1 MKTEISTEK
10 KYLLGLDFGTLSAR
24 ALLMNALDGTEVS
37 AAVFEYPH
45 GILSGPV
52 GADAAYQHPRDY
64 EDALR
69 QTVAEVLEKAGASP
83 SSVLGIG
90 LDFTASTVLP
100 VDEEGRPLCERA
112 EFSEDREAFCKLW
125 KHHGATAEADLIT
138 EVARREG
145 EEWLSV
151 FGGKVSCEWMMPKL
165 LEVAHRSPAVFAA
178 THRYLEA
185 GDYLVW
191 QMTGVESH
199 NTCMAGYKG
208 LWCKKSGFPSNA
220 FWEKVDP
227 VLAGVIGTRVCPD
240 VISSGSL
247 AGYVSAEGARKFGL
261 AEGTPVAAPVIDAHA
276 ALPSAGIVEEGRLML
291 ILGTSA
297 CHILLD
303 KETRPVP
310 GICGY
315 VEDGIVPGF
324 TSYEAGQTS
333 MGDTYAWFVENMVPA
348 SYTRE
353 AEEKGET
360 VFALLD
366 RKASALRVGE
376 GGVLALDFFN
386 GNRTPYADYGL
397 KGMLVGMTLATRPEE
412 IYRALIEGTA
422 FGTRRILELYRENGI
437 EIKEVLASGGIA
449 KKNPFL
455 MQIYADVCG
464 MPIQVMDS
472 AQAAARGS
480 CLLGALGAGCF
491 PSAEEAARVLG
502 DRVYATYV
510 PHEENTRAYDG
521 LYGEYVRLGEYF
533 AKENGVMRRLGDV
546 AQ

>member
-1 MKTEISTEK
+1 MNENTEK
-10 KYLLGLDFGTLSAR
+10 IYLLGLDFGTLSAR
-24 ALLMNALDGTEVS
+24 ALLLDVRDGTEV
-37 AAVFEYPH
+37 ANAVYEYPH
-45 GILSGPV
+45 GILSDPER
-52 GADAAYQHPRDY
+52 AETAYQHPRDY
-64 EDALR
+64 EEALR
-69 QTVAEVLEKAGASP
+69 VTVAEVLRRAGASP
-83 SSVLGIG
+83 AAILGIG

-100 VDEEGRPLCERA
+100 VDTEGRPLCYRE
-112 EFSEDREAFCKLW
+112 EFAQDSEALCKLW
-125 KHHGATAEADLIT
+125 KHHGATWEADRIT
-138 EVARREG
+138 EVAKREG

-178 THRYLEA
+178 TARYLEA

-208 LWCKKSGFPSNA
+208 LWCKKSGFPKNE
-220 FWEKVDP
+220 FWAKVDP
-227 VLAGVIGTRVCPD
+227 VLADVIGTRVSPH
-240 VISSGSL
+240 VIPSGSL
-247 AGYVSAEGARKFGL
+247 AGAVSAEGARKFGL
-261 AEGTPVAAPVIDAHA
+261 CEGTPVAAPVIDAHA
-276 ALPSAGIVEEGRLML
+276 ALPSAGIVEAGRLML

-297 CHILLD
+297 CHIVLD
-303 KETRPVP
+303 ETARPVP

-348 SYTRE
+348 AYVRE
-353 AEEKGET
+353 AEERGES

-366 RKASALRVGE
+366 RKASALRAGE
-376 GGVLALDFFN
+376 SGVLALDFFN

-412 IYRALIEGTA
+412 IYRALIEATA
-422 FGTRRILELYRENGI
+422 FGTRRILELYRAHGI
-437 EIKEVLASGGIA
+437 GIGEILASGGIA

-455 MQIYADVCG
+455 MQVYADVCG
-464 MPIQVMDS
+464 MPIRVMES
-472 AQAAARGS
+472 SEAAARGS
-480 CLLGALGAGCF
+480 CLLAALGAGCF
-491 PSAEEAARVLG
+491 PSAKEAAKVLG
-502 DRVYATYV
+502 DRVHATYT
-510 PHEENTRAYDG
+510 PKAENTRAYEE
-521 LYGEYVRLGEYF
+521 LYREYVRLGEYF

-546 AQ
+546 AR

>member
-1 MKTEISTEK
+1 MNENTEK
-10 KYLLGLDFGTLSAR
+10 IYLLGLDFGTLSAR
-24 ALLMNALDGTEVS
+24 ALLLDVRDGTEV
-37 AAVFEYPH
+37 ANAVYEYPH
-45 GILSGPV
+45 GILSDPER
-52 GADAAYQHPRDY
+52 AETAYQHPRDY
-64 EDALR
+64 EEALR
-69 QTVAEVLEKAGASP
+69 VTVAEVLKRAGTSP
-83 SSVLGIG
+83 ASVLGIG

-100 VDEEGRPLCERA
+100 VDEEGRPLCYRE
-112 EFSEDREAFCKLW
+112 EFARDFEALCKLW
-125 KHHGATAEADLIT
+125 KHHGAMWEADRIT
-138 EVARREG
+138 EVAKREG

-165 LEVAHRSPAVFAA
+165 LEVARRSPAVFAA
-178 THRYLEA
+178 TARYLEA

-208 LWCKKSGFPSNA
+208 LWCKKSGFPKNE
-220 FWEKVDP
+220 FWAKVDP
-227 VLAGVIGTRVCPD
+227 VLGDVIGTRVSPH
-240 VISSGSL
+240 VIPSGSF
-247 AGYVSAEGARKFGL
+247 AGNVSAEGARKFGL
-261 AEGTPVAAPVIDAHA
+261 CEGTPVAAPVIDAHA
-276 ALPSAGIVEEGRLML
+276 ALPSAGIVEAGRLML

-297 CHILLD
+297 CHIVLD
-303 KETRPVP
+303 ETARPVP

-333 MGDTYAWFVENMVPA
+333 MGDTYAWFVENAVPA
-348 SYTRE
+348 AYARE
-353 AEEKGET
+353 AEERGES

-366 RKASALRVGE
+366 RKASALRAGE
-376 GGVLALDFFN
+376 SGVLALDFFN
-386 GNRTPYADYGL
+386 GNRTPYADYSL
-397 KGMLVGMTLATRPEE
+397 KGMLIGMTLATRPEE
-412 IYRALIEGTA
+412 IYRALIEATA

-464 MPIQVMDS
+464 MPIRVMESD
-472 AQAAARGS
+472 QAAARGS
-480 CLLGALGAGCF
+480 CLLAALGAGCF
-491 PSAEEAARVLG
+491 PSAKEAARVLG

-521 LYGEYVRLGEYF
+521 LYEEYVRLGEYF
-533 AKENGVMRRLGDV
+533 AKENGVMRRMGD
-546 AQ
+546 AAR